1 MNESLEDD
9 YENHV
14 DVLIELITQFATV
27 SDNSI
32 YQSVFNTVV
41 SKLKQEES
49 PESNE
54 MVSNGWE
61 QRRLGCIFS
70 QPNIFPHCL
79 IMY

>member
-14 DVLIELITQFATV
+14 DVLIELITQFSTV

-41 SKLKQEES
+41 SKLKQAES

-61 QRRLGCIFS
+61 FLAA
-70 QPNIFPHCL
+70 
-79 IMY
+79 

>member
-14 DVLIELITQFATV
+14 DVLIELITQFSTV

-41 SKLKQEES
+41 SKLKQAES
-49 PESNE
+49 P
-54 MVSNGWE
+54 
-61 QRRLGCIFS
+61 
-70 QPNIFPHCL
+70 P
-79 IMY
+79 